1 MTKPLQNKV
10 AVVTGSAR
18 NIGRT
23 IALALAGDGAR
34 LVVNA
39 RSSREE
45 TEGLAAEIR
54 KAGGEAIAVLADVSV
69 EEGANRLI
77 EEAVRAFG
85 KVDILVN
92 NAAMRRENPIADI
105 SYAEWR
111 EVLASI
117 LDGSFLCARAAS
129 AHMGEG
135 GSITNIGGLSAH
147 TGAINRAHVVAAKAG
162 LVGLTKALAMELA
175 PRRITVNLVAPG
187 RISTDRRKTGVEQ
200 PAHHANHSSPLGHE
214 GTAEDIA
221 ETVRHLSGPAGRYIT
236 GQTLHVNGG
245 IYLP

>member
-1 MTKPLQNKV
+1 MTKPL
-10 AVVTGSAR
+10 AGRTAIVTGSAR
-18 NIGRT
+18 NIGRD

-45 TEGLAAEIR
+45 AEDLAAAIR
-54 KAGGEAIAVLADVSV
+54 KAGGEAIAVLADVSR
-69 EEGANRLI
+69 EEDAERLI
-77 EEAVRAFG
+77 AEAVGAFG

-92 NAAMRRENPIADI
+92 NAAMRRENPVADI
-105 SYAEWR
+105 SFAEWR

-129 AHMGEG
+129 KHMGEG
-135 GSITNIGGLSAH
+135 GRIINIGGLSAH
-147 TGAINRAHVVAAKAG
+147 TGAINRAHVVSAKAG
-162 LVGLTKALAMELA
+162 LVGLTKALAIELA
-175 PRRITVNLVAPG
+175 PRGITVNLVAPG
-187 RISTDRRKTGVEQ
+187 RISTDRRKTGVAQ
-200 PAHHANHSSPLGHE
+200 PAHHAHHASPLGHE
-214 GTAEDIA
+214 GTTEDVAEM
-221 ETVRHLSGPAGRYIT
+221 VRHLAGPAGRYVT